1 MSKQPYIPL
10 YTGDYMQDTRTL
22 PLNVRGAWIEIMIHM
37 WRSEERGV
45 IVGTMPEFAM
55 MMGCMLDEAN
65 FAISLLQQK
74 RICDFEIQSDGFI
87 KLICRRMNR
96 EAKTAK
102 ARSEAGIEGVK
113 AKKAKAIAKANEQ
126 AKTKQNTDN
135 DNGIDT
141 DNESTVFKIKDESEK
156 ILLEIEGTLQIALNE
171 IYLDQQRMKW
181 PHLDFDFEYRTFCEK
196 VRGAPGHY
204 RNHDK
209 GGITLAFQ
217 NQLRNAKH
225 KPKNGKQ
232 TDKATEH
239 VAGLMADYELRR
251 GGAPKG

>member
-1 MSKQPYIPL
+1 MGKQPYIPL

-65 FAISLLQQK
+65 FAIGLLQQK
-74 RICDFEIQSDGFI
+74 KICDHEILPNGFI

-102 ARSEAGIEGVK
+102 VRSEAGKEGAK
-113 AKKAKAIAKANEQ
+113 AKKAKAIASANEQ

-135 DNGIDT
+135 DNAIDN
-141 DNESTVFKIKDESEK
+141 DNE
-156 ILLEIEGTLQIALNE
+156 IEDKLKTALNE
-171 IYLDQQRMKW
+171 IYLDQQRIKW
-181 PHLDFDFEYRTFCEK
+181 QHVDFDFEYRTFCEK
-196 VRGAPGHY
+196 VRGAPDHY
-204 RNHDK
+204 RNHNK

-217 NQLRNAKH
+217 QQLRFAKH